1 MLEFNQLTQKLS
13 QNLSAKRFH
22 HSLGVSETA
31 IDLAAWYGADIDK
44 AKLAGLLHD
53 CGRAVPSNNLLPTAA
68 AFGIVV
74 SDVEYCQPV
83 LLHAPV
89 GACVA
94 QAEYG
99 ITDSQI
105 LKAIALHT
113 TGGPNLSLLEKII
126 YLADFIEPGRSF
138 PGVDKLRGLAL
149 ADLDMAMIAAYD
161 QSVAYM
167 LEQGVLIHPASIEGR
182 NFLLLQRQKTQ
193 CK

>member
-1 MLEFNQLTQKLS
+1 MLDLSQLTEKLS

-31 IDLAAWYGADIDK
+31 SDLAARYGADIDK

-53 CGRAVPSNNLLPTAA
+53 CGRAIPSNNLLPTAA

-74 SDVEYCQPV
+74 SDVEHCQPV
-83 LLHAPV
+83 LLHAPL
-89 GACVA
+89 GACMA
-94 QAEYG
+94 QTEYG
-99 ITDSQI
+99 ITDQQI

-113 TGGPNLSLLEKII
+113 TGGPNLSKLEKII

-138 PGVDKLRGLAL
+138 PGVDKLRRLAA
-149 ADLDMAMIAAYD
+149 ADLDAAMIAAYD
-161 QSVAYM
+161 ESVTYM
-167 LEQGVLIHPASIEGR
+167 LEQGMLIHPASIGGR